1 MSNLGRGI
9 PLALAVA
16 LGLWGC
22 DAPRETGEDKRSPE
36 TLSREIV
43 RIAVKQIPPPDALA
57 KVGDRY
63 VRLADYERHSAQLPP
78 RLAESEQG
86 RSFVM
91 KQIIDNLLVEKE
103 AEARGLTEDPVL
115 VARIEDFARNLYKNA
130 LTDSLKGSRT
140 SITDEEAKEYFLERE
155 DEIIQP
161 ERARV
166 SLIQL
171 SPDKEKE
178 IKALHNE
185 LRAGKDFAEI
195 ARTHSKHVSASR
207 GGELGFLTRGQ
218 FKELT
223 DVAFNTKPGDI
234 SKPFKVPTGWAII
247 KVHEIITKEKI
258 TLEEGIRRAKARL
271 DAVEAS
277 KRFDALMTD
286 LRAKHRVTLYED
298 RIKGLQP

>member
-1 MSNLGRGI
+1 MLNLAFRIGLI
-9 PLALAVA
+9 SAVA
-16 LGLWGC
+16 SAFLVC
-22 DAPRETGEDKRSPE
+22 DASAETGEVKRSPAAV
-36 TLSREIV
+36 SGEIV
-43 RIAVKQIPPPDALA
+43 RIPIKEIPPADAIA

-63 VRLADYERHSAQLPP
+63 VTVADYKKQLTRLPSS
-78 RLAESEQG
+78 LAESEQG
-86 RSFVM
+86 RNFVM

-103 AEARGLTEDPVL
+103 AEARGLTEDPAL

-130 LTDSLKGSRT
+130 LTGSFQGNQT

-155 DEIIQP
+155 DEFVQP
-161 ERARV
+161 ERARF

-171 SPDKEKE
+171 PPDQEKE
-178 IKALHNE
+178 INALHRE
-185 LRAGKDFAEI
+185 LRAGEDFAEL
-195 ARTHSKHVSASR
+195 AKTHSKHVSASR
-207 GGELGFLTRGQ
+207 GGELGLLSRGQ

-234 SKPFKVPTGWAII
+234 SKPFKFPAGWAVI

-258 TLEEGIRRAKARL
+258 PLEEGIMRAKARL
-271 DAVEAS
+271 EAVEAS